1 MYLGRQPQICSP
13 CGSGGVSSIS
23 ITHVETFHSLM
34 LAKSWNRLWQTMK
47 AGKMEPRRYWQNQMI
62 NSEGRLKSFIWI
74 FHKLSFISSGCLSL
88 FLSGVLS
95 LFFQIHLWEIR
106 WI

>member
-23 ITHVETFHSLM
+23 ITHVETLHSLM
-34 LAKSWNRLWQTMK
+34 LAKSWNSLWQTMK

-62 NSEGRLKSFIWI
+62 NSEGRLKV
-74 FHKLSFISSGCLSL
+74 SSGFFIDLAL
-88 FLSGVLS
+88 FLQDVCLYFSPECYPY
-95 LFFQIHLWEIR
+95 FFR
-106 WI
+106 YTFGK